1 MQIPVQGVWGGPG
14 PCMVD
19 KLPTETRAREKL
31 GCPRELSVVL
41 KCPYC
46 LIRQPPPR
54 VSLVVIMWLV

>member
-1 MQIPVQGVWGGPG
+1 MAV
-14 PCMVD
+14 
-19 KLPTETRAREKL
+19 KLPMETRACEKL

-41 KCPYC
+41 KCPSC